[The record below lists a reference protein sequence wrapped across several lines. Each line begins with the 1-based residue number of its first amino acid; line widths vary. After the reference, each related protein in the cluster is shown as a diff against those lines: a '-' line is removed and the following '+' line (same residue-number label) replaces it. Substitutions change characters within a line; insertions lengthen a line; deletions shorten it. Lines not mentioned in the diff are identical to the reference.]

1 MNISTIT
8 SGQSMT
14 NPSLSNSHIHILGI
28 AGTMTASLAVALKQA
43 GARVT
48 GSDQPKIFPPI
59 STTLKKADIKINIT
73 DIDHDINQAIIGS
86 SYNLFENTKEEFK
99 QIKQQKIPYLS
110 ATKYIAQNII
120 KPNSIIVAGSFGK
133 TTITSLLAWIF
144 HHTKLK
150 PSYMF
155 GGSSKN
161 KFSPVKITDSNWSIV
176 EGDESI
182 HGLDKTAK
190 FLYYPAKYLI
200 ITSADWEHK
209 DSYPDAASNLKTF
222 KKLVQKLPSDGVFL
236 VNQQSP
242 SALSL
247 AQYSP
252 AKVISY
258 NTPESD
264 YFLEKTIPQKNFT
277 TLIIRTPSGI
287 IKTNTTLIGQFNFEN
302 ILAAVAL
309 SDYLAISPK
318 IIAKSIFSYRGIRR
332 RLELVAKPKNILF
345 FDDFAQ
351 SGNRIKSTLTALN
364 SHYPQKKIKVLYQAH
379 ASFSQYKSSLDE
391 LKNAFNLADEIVLTQ
406 LKFNHNINKKNRN
419 TAKDF
424 RDCLG
429 SKLIYL
435 PLKTQIMQY
444 YKHSLTSNDILIYMS
459 SGGLEG
465 NRIFKSVINLFK

>member
-1 MNISTIT
+1 
-8 SGQSMT
+8 MT
-14 NPSLSNSHIHILGI
+14 NQPLSNLHIHILGI
-28 AGTMTASLAVALKQA
+28 AGTMTANLAVALKQA
-43 GARVT
+43 GAKVT

-73 DIDHDINQAIIGS
+73 DINQQIDQAIIGS
-86 SYNLFENTKEEFK
+86 SYDLFENTKEEFK

-110 ATKYIAQNII
+110 ATKYIAQNIV
-120 KPNSIIVAGSFGK
+120 KSNSIIVAGSFGK

-144 HHTKLK
+144 CHTKLK

-155 GGSSKN
+155 GGSPKN
-161 KFSPVKITDSNWSIV
+161 KFKPVKISTSAWSIV

-182 HGLDKTAK
+182 HGLDKHAK
-190 FLYYPAKYLI
+190 FLYYPVKYLL

-209 DSYPDAASNLKTF
+209 DSYSSASSNF
-222 KKLVQKLPSDGVFL
+222 QAYKKLVQNLPQNGVL
-236 VNQQSP
+236 LINQQSQ
-242 SALSL
+242 SASKLSR
-247 AQYSP
+247 YSP
-252 AKVISY
+252 AQIITY
-258 NTPESD
+258 NTSHSD
-264 YFLEKTIPQKNFT
+264 YFLEKIIPQKNFT

-309 SDYLAISPK
+309 SDYLNVSSKTISRFV
-318 IIAKSIFSYRGIRR
+318 FSYRGIKR
-332 RLELVAKPKNILF
+332 RLELVAKLKNILF

-351 SGNRIKSTLTALN
+351 SANRIKSTLEAIKQ
-364 SHYPQKKIKVLYQAH
+364 HYPKKRIKVLYQAH
-379 ASFSQYKSSLDE
+379 ASFSQYKSSLKE
-391 LKNAFNLADEIVLTQ
+391 LEHAFDLAAEVVLTQ
-406 LKFNHNINKKNRN
+406 LKFNRSIDKKNRN

-444 YKHSLTSNDILIYMS
+444 YKHSLISNDILVYMS